1 MDLVFYLIL
10 TTIPICMYFS
20 YLYGY
25 AKGRVDT
32 INDTATRAI
41 IDLSTLSKIP
51 GIEIHGS
58 RIGINTSKMRVDKTE
73 VTK

>member
-1 MDLVFYLIL
+1 MMDLFFYLIL
-10 TTIPICMYFS
+10 TTIPIWMYFA

-25 AKGRVDT
+25 AKGREDA
-32 INDTATRAI
+32 ISDTATRAI

-58 RIGINTSKMRVDKTE
+58 GIDINTSKMQVDK
-73 VTK
+73 K